1 MHAVLKRYLAVPLGT
16 RLLVAFALGAGAGW
30 VFGPRAAVL
39 APLGHL
45 LAFALRLIA
54 PPVVAVYIVHSLSD
68 AGLRHLGRFGPR
80 LLGLFAALSVA
91 GAALGQAAALATRW
105 WLPPGGLPGLAPAA
119 SSGSPLRTPGW
130 ALASI
135 NADLVLMLAVLV
147 AVPLAL
153 AVAALR
159 HRGEGHWAS
168 LVHRAAGRA
177 ATLLGAAIR
186 GLMEYAPFGVFAL
199 SAVTFSGGGAA
210 VAGLSLALASVYL
223 AHLAL
228 GSLLVGLVGLARGA
242 PLAFLGSSQEALT
255 TALVTGSSAATV
267 PVELR
272 TAEVHL
278 RVPPSVGGIAIGVGA
293 TLCKVGTTAFLG
305 ALVVWAATLA
315 GTPLSP
321 GWLLK
326 ALALATVAGMLT
338 PPISGGGY
346 VMLGFVVGQFGL
358 PPAVVPLLV
367 GVPFIGKLNTP
378 LNTLGRLTCALLAA
392 PPGPVEAQRAAR
404 PADGALR
411 HRP

>member
-16 RLLVAFALGAGAGW
+16 RLVVAFALGAAAGW
-30 VFGPRAAVL
+30 AFGPRAAAL

-45 LAFALRLIA
+45 LAIALRVIA

-80 LLGLFAALSVA
+80 LLGLFVTLSLAA
-91 GAALGQAAALATRW
+91 AAFGQAAALLTRG
-105 WLPPGGLPGLAPAA
+105 WLPAAGLPGLAPAPTT
-119 SSGSPLRTPGW
+119 GS
-130 ALASI
+130 ALASPGWGLASV
-135 NADLVLMLAVLV
+135 NADTLLMVAVLV

-199 SAVTFSGGGAA
+199 AAATFSGGGAA
-210 VAGLSLALASVYL
+210 VAGLSLALVSVYL

-228 GSLLVGLVGLARGA
+228 GTLLVGLVGLARGE
-242 PLAFLGSSQEALT
+242 PLGFLGSSREALT

-272 TAEVHL
+272 TADVHL
-278 RVPPSVGGIAIGVGA
+278 HVPPSVGGIAIGVGA

-315 GTPLSP
+315 GAPVTP

-326 ALALATVAGMLT
+326 ALVLSTVAGMLT
-338 PPISGGGY
+338 PPVSGGGY

-358 PPAVVPLLV
+358 PAAVVPLLV

-378 LNTLGRLTCALLAA
+378 LNALGRLTCAVLAA
-392 PPGPVEAQRAAR
+392 PREPIEGAA
-404 PADGALR
+404 PAGAAAGALR
-411 HRP
+411 ERR